1 MNTKIYINSELI
13 DITDDVSI
21 PLTYAIADVREPE
34 KRNTTF
40 SKTVV
45 IPGSQLNNKLFGQIW
60 NVNSSVNSSGTTN
73 FNPMFNPNL
82 KATAIITYK
91 DVVQFTGIVQL
102 LNVNLLDEY
111 EINYEVAFLGELG
124 NIFQA
129 IENKTL
135 AQVDLSAYN
144 HLYTAQ
150 NQKNSWN
157 NSITKNGASYPF
169 TLGEG
174 YVYPLI
180 DYGYNNGVDWNVKH
194 LFPAV
199 YVKTI
204 IDKIIGDAGFQYSSN
219 FFNTDLFK
227 RLVIPFSGGSTLKLT
242 DTQIENRTFR
252 ATSSGTTTI
261 NLYGSSALTNLT
273 IGDESTA
280 PNYDTG
286 NVYNNTTSKFT
297 VAKSGT
303 YTIRL
308 KPKVSITHFPSA
320 NTTLSGTS
328 ARIGWFRIVKDNGGN
343 GTQLM
348 SIEAKINSSSQYQYP
363 NDFNLNNNSLSV
375 TSGTTTL
382 ESTGE
387 LSCTVTATAGDIIY
401 CNFYYANGDN
411 IYSNAPA
418 SASNYA
424 RLNINVGTLFATQL
438 TDVNIQEGDSIE
450 LNNVLPSKFKQSE
463 FLKSIIKCFNLF
475 IQQDKLI
482 PNKLLIE
489 PRKNFYPNTADY
501 VRDWTDK
508 LDDSRQIKIVP
519 MGELNTKRF
528 IFTYKKDE
536 DYYNKQYFDEY
547 QEVYG
552 EKILDVENDFL
563 KGEIKN
569 EVIFSPTP
577 LVDTIGIDRIIPKIY
592 DVDEQGTIKPKASN
606 IRLLYYGGVKTTNN
620 PYNHIA
626 TSGTTVLSTY
636 GYAGHVDNPTSP
648 VIDLSFGV
656 PKEVMY
662 LTESYTAN
670 NLYNVYWADY
680 FNELIDK
687 NSKIFIGYFKLDEI
701 DINELNFQCS
711 FYFENEYWRLNKIYD
726 YNPSSGEPTKCE
738 FVKLKTSIPFAED
751 AGVPI
756 KGGVTPLNN
765 NDTAPAATNRTLS
778 NNSYGIKSFGQY
790 NNLPSIGDGILVTG
804 NYNSVG
810 EGASNVTI
818 LGSSGVTILGG
829 LSNVTLINS
838 NDVEVTESN
847 TSYVNGVAVST
858 SVAKVYEILATQTGG
873 GTPSVITLQNTLSGT
888 PSVTATAT
896 GEYSITLTGEFIE
909 DKVSA
914 IICLGKTGGDNLASI
929 QRQNDNTIVIKTRNL
944 AGTLTDDILT
954 QSVIL
959 IKVYP

>member
-73 FNPMFNPNL
+73 FNPSFNPNL
-82 KATAIITYK
+82 KANAIITYK

-150 NQKNSWN
+150 NQKNSWD
-157 NSITKNGASYPF
+157 NSIIKNGASYPF

-204 IDKIIGDAGFQYSSN
+204 IDKIIGDSGFQYSSD

-227 RLVIPFSGGSTLKLT
+227 RLVIPYSGGSALKLT

-252 ATSSGTTTI
+252 ATSSGVTSINLYSPNTTTTI
-261 NLYGSSALTNLT
+261 Q
-273 IGDESTA
+273 IGDDSTV
-280 PNYDTG
+280 PNFDGG
-286 NVYNNTTSKFT
+286 NNYNSTTSKFT
-297 VAKSGT
+297 VSKTGT
-303 YTIRL
+303 YTFRL
-308 KPKVSITHFPSA
+308 KPKVSLTHFPSA
-320 NTTLSGTS
+320 STTSLNTQNAQLGYFGIFKQGVGVIYGGSIYITPSQPLPNIFT
-328 ARIGWFRIVKDNGGN
+328 IINGGL
-343 GTQLM
+343 T
-348 SIEAKINSSSQYQYP
+348 
-363 NDFNLNNNSLSV
+363 V

-382 ESTGE
+382 EQTGE
-387 LSCTVTATAGDIIY
+387 ISFNAAVNAGDVFY
-401 CNFYYANGDN
+401 CVFVMQVNQLYSGAAN
-411 IYSNAPA
+411 
-418 SASNYA
+418 SASNYG
-424 RLNINVGTLFATQL
+424 RLNINVGTMFATNL
-438 TDVNIQEGDSIE
+438 VDVNIQEGDLVTI
-450 LNNVLPSKFKQSE
+450 NNVLPAKFKQSE

-662 LTESYTAN
+662 LTDSYTAN

-751 AGVPI
+751 TGVPI

-765 NDTAPAATNRTLS
+765 NDTAPANTNRTLS

-790 NNLPSIGDGILVTG
+790 NILPTIGDGILVTG

-810 EGASNVTI
+810 QGASNVTI

-858 SVAKVYEILATQTGG
+858 SVPKVYKALLTQTGISE
-873 GTPSVITLQNTLSGT
+873 PAEKVLVNTLSGT
-888 PSVTATAT
+888 PVWSYVSV
-896 GEYSITLTGEFIE
+896 GLYKLTLTSEWAANKTALYPINIPDGNGFGSLQRINANEIFLATRDLSNLNADDLLLESYIIIE
-909 DKVSA
+909 
-914 IICLGKTGGDNLASI
+914 
-929 QRQNDNTIVIKTRNL
+929 
-944 AGTLTDDILT
+944 
-954 QSVIL
+954 
-959 IKVYP
+959 VYP

>member
-82 KATAIITYK
+82 KASAIITYK

-150 NQKNSWN
+150 NQKNSWDYA
-157 NSITKNGASYPF
+157 ITKNGASYPF

-204 IDKIIGDAGFQYSSN
+204 IDKIIGDAGFQYESN

-227 RLVIPFSGGSTLKLT
+227 RLVIPFSGGSALKLT

-252 ATSSGTTTI
+252 ATSSGVTSI
-261 NLYGSSALTNLT
+261 NLYSPNTNT
-273 IGDESTA
+273 TIAIGDDSTF
-280 PNYDTG
+280 PNFDGG
-286 NVYNNTTSKFT
+286 NNYNSTTSKFT
-297 VAKSGT
+297 VSKSGT
-303 YTIRL
+303 YTFRL
-308 KPKVSITHFPSA
+308 KPKVSVTHFPSA
-320 NTTLSGTS
+320 NTTLNVQNAQVGYFQIFRQGGGVLYSVGVYLSQTS
-328 ARIGWFRIVKDNGGN
+328 NATNVFVINNGGL
-343 GTQLM
+343 T
-348 SIEAKINSSSQYQYP
+348 
-363 NDFNLNNNSLSV
+363 V

-382 ESTGE
+382 EQTGE
-387 LSCTVTATAGDIIY
+387 LSFNAAVNAGDV
-401 CNFYYANGDN
+401 FYSVFVMQVNQLYTTGAN
-411 IYSNAPA
+411 
-418 SASNYA
+418 SASNYG
-424 RLNINVGTLFATQL
+424 RLNINVGTLFAVQMA
-438 TDVNIQEGDSIE
+438 DVNIQEGDVVTI
-450 LNNVLPSKFKQSE
+450 NDVLPAKFKQSDL
-463 FLKSIIKCFNLF
+463 LKSIIKCFNLF

-508 LDDSRQIKIVP
+508 LDNSRQIKIVP

-528 IFTYKKDE
+528 IFTYKRDE
-536 DYYNKQYFDEY
+536 DHYNKQYFDEY
-547 QEVYG
+547 QEIYG

-577 LVDTIGIDRIIPKIY
+577 LVDTMGIDRIIPKIY
-592 DVDEQGTIKPKASN
+592 TVDEQGTIKPKASN

-751 AGVPI
+751 TGVPI

-829 LSNVTLINS
+829 LRNVTLINS

>member
-73 FNPMFNPNL
+73 FNPSFNPNL
-82 KATAIITYK
+82 KANAIITYK

-150 NQKNSWN
+150 NQKNSWDY
-157 NSITKNGASYPF
+157 SIIKNGASYPF

-204 IDKIIGDAGFQYSSN
+204 IDKIIGDSGFQYDST

-242 DTQIENRTFR
+242 DSQIENRTFR
-252 ATSSGTTTI
+252 ASKTSDQAIKLVNFGAPTISYQDETTLPNFDGGGVYNNGTYLFTASKTGTYGVSTKVTLSVSHFPSSGTT
-261 NLYGSSALTNLT
+261 NL
-273 IGDESTA
+273 
-280 PNYDTG
+280 
-286 NVYNNTTSKFT
+286 NVDH
-297 VAKSGT
+297 AQLGW
-303 YTIRL
+303 IRL
-308 KPKVSITHFPSA
+308 VNGVSGQALASSRILLVKSTLNGIA
-320 NTTLSGTS
+320 NH
-328 ARIGWFRIVKDNGGN
+328 
-343 GTQLM
+343 
-348 SIEAKINSSSQYQYP
+348 INIFQAST
-363 NDFNLNNNSLSV
+363 V

-382 ESTGE
+382 SYDYIVSGV
-387 LSCTVTATAGDIIY
+387 LAMNAGDTIY
-401 CNFYYANGDN
+401 VDCAVAPVQY
-411 IYSNAPA
+411 YSNG
-418 SASNYA
+418 SNSVSNYA
-424 RLNINVGTLFATQL
+424 NLNVKANSYFKCVF
-438 TDVNIQEGDSIE
+438 TDVNIQEGDTIE
-450 LNNVLPSKFKQSE
+450 LNSVLPAKFKQSD

-482 PNKLLIE
+482 PNKLIIE

-508 LDDSRQIKIVP
+508 LDNTRQIKIVP

-552 EKILDVENDFL
+552 EKILDVQNDFL

-636 GYAGHVDNPTSP
+636 GYAGHVDNPTAP
-648 VIDLSFGV
+648 IIDLSFGV

-662 LTESYTAN
+662 LTDSYTAN

-751 AGVPI
+751 TGVPI

-765 NDTAPAATNRTLS
+765 NDTAPANTNRTLS

-790 NNLPSIGDGILVTG
+790 NILPSIGDGILVTG
-804 NYNSVG
+804 SYNNVG
-810 EGASNVTI
+810 MGASNVTI

-858 SVAKVYEILATQTGG
+858 SVPKVYKATLTQTG
-873 GTPSVITLQNTLSGT
+873 TSAPVATVLVNTLSGT
-888 PSVTATAT
+888 PVWSYVSVGLYKLTLTSEWAANKTAL
-896 GEYSITLTGEFIE
+896 YSINIPDGNGFGSLQRNNANEIFLVTRDTSSLNADDLLLESYIIIE
-909 DKVSA
+909 
-914 IICLGKTGGDNLASI
+914 
-929 QRQNDNTIVIKTRNL
+929 
-944 AGTLTDDILT
+944 
-954 QSVIL
+954 
-959 IKVYP
+959 VYP

>member
-82 KATAIITYK
+82 KASAIITYK

-150 NQKNSWN
+150 NQKNSWD

-204 IDKIIGDAGFQYSSN
+204 IDKIIGDAGFQYESN

-227 RLVIPFSGGSTLKLT
+227 RLVIPYSGGSALKLT
-242 DTQIENRTFR
+242 DAQIENRTFR
-252 ATSSGTTTI
+252 ATSSGVTTI
-261 NLYGSSALTNLT
+261 NLINISVTTLT
-273 IGDESTA
+273 INDETTA
-280 PNYDTG
+280 PNFDTG
-286 NVYNNTTSKFT
+286 NVFASNRYT
-297 VAKSGT
+297 APKSGT
-303 YTIRL
+303 YTFRL
-308 KPKVSITHFPSA
+308 KPKASLTHFPSA
-320 NTTLSGTS
+320 NTTLVSTS
-328 ARIGWFRIVKDNGGN
+328 KQIGWFRIRKETGVNPGIMSSVGVAVYSSNTSSNTGLFNIYNGVS
-343 GTQLM
+343 T
-348 SIEAKINSSSQYQYP
+348 
-363 NDFNLNNNSLSV
+363 V

-382 ESTGE
+382 ESEGE
-387 LSCTVTATAGDIIY
+387 LSLTTYVTAGDVIL
-401 CNFYYANGDN
+401 CDFYHTTQFGALYSTGAN
-411 IYSNAPA
+411 
-418 SASNYA
+418 SATNYG
-424 RLNINVGTLFATQL
+424 RLNVNVGTLFATQF
-438 TDVNIQEGDSIE
+438 TDVNIQEGDSVE
-450 LNNVLPSKFKQSE
+450 LNNVLPAKFKQSE

-751 AGVPI
+751 TGVPI

-838 NDVEVTESN
+838 NNVEVTESN

>member
-82 KATAIITYK
+82 KASAIITYK

-150 NQKNSWN
+150 VQKNSWDYA
-157 NSITKNGASYPF
+157 ITKNGASYPF

-204 IDKIIGDAGFQYSSN
+204 IDKIIGDAGFQYESN

-227 RLVIPFSGGSTLKLT
+227 RLVIPFSGGSALKLT

-252 ATSSGTTTI
+252 ATSSGVTYINNYGNASSVIDIQDDSTT
-261 NLYGSSALTNLT
+261 
-273 IGDESTA
+273 
-280 PNYDTG
+280 PNFDTG

-297 VAKSGT
+297 VSKSGT
-303 YTIRL
+303 YVFRF
-308 KPKVSITHFPSA
+308 KPKVSVTHFPSA
-320 NTTLSGTS
+320 NTTLNGQFPVL
-328 ARIGWFRIVKDNGGN
+328 GNFRIRIQSGGVNILMSTSVRLCDNFPLSNNFSILNGGS
-343 GTQLM
+343 T
-348 SIEAKINSSSQYQYP
+348 
-363 NDFNLNNNSLSV
+363 V

-382 ESTGE
+382 EATGE
-387 LSCTVTATAGDIIY
+387 LSVTAAVSAGDVIY
-401 CNFYYANGDN
+401 CEYISQGNVGGVYLSGAN
-411 IYSNAPA
+411 SV
-418 SASNYA
+418 SNYQ
-424 RLNINVGTLFATQL
+424 RINVNIGTLYAVQL
-438 TDVNIQEGDSIE
+438 SDVNIQEGDSVE
-450 LNNVLPSKFKQSE
+450 LNNVLPAKFKQSE

-475 IQQDKLI
+475 IHQDKLI

-508 LDDSRQIKIVP
+508 LDNSRQIKIVP

-536 DYYNKQYFDEY
+536 DYYNKQYFNEY
-547 QEVYG
+547 QEIYG

-751 AGVPI
+751 TGVPI